1 MVTQA
6 VQELV
11 EAFDRLPEEDRRT
24 ATVVIL
30 RRSLALSIP
39 SLDDES
45 LCEIADV
52 CFQAL
57 DEEEARRGDAPTE

>member
-24 ATVVIL
+24 ATAVIL
-30 RRSLALSIP
+30 RRSLALSLP
-39 SLDDES
+39 SLDDDA

-57 DEEEARRGDAPTE
+57 DDEEARRGEAQPE